1 MKFSLNQRWIL
12 LTTVVVLIH
21 FHFLWQWGHW
31 MWGREHYQFF
41 PMILAGFAW
50 LVWQRMSDIRWSPVP
65 ACSMRAWAYLVASA
79 AAFALAAFT
88 GSHWLGLISC
98 LMSVWTVTWFLGG
111 TAAADKLRGPIFFLA
126 LLIPLPIN
134 MDLQLIVS
142 LQKLAT
148 WFASGGLDL
157 TGIRH
162 TVSGVAIR
170 TALKAYMVEEACSG
184 IHSLFS
190 AVSAMIFF
198 GVYCNYGVPRLF
210 LTLGQTIFW
219 VVAAN
224 SLRVFL
230 VVYADSRFQIQLDTG
245 WRHEMLGFVVY
256 GLVLLSA
263 LSFDQLLR
271 FLFPISRG
279 AVISAREELDKVIL
293 KPFRMFVAEVI
304 DRPRLK
310 GRQAVILP
318 IAIALLV
325 YLPSVGVA
333 VVRQWKNLAVPTGQ
347 SIEAVGAVTQLKEDS
362 LSTSVGAFTK
372 AGFESI
378 SRDASDPFG
387 MSSSVWQFNGHGLS
401 ASVSVDGMYSE
412 FHDLAYCYTGSGW
425 KLEAAENGMLML
437 NGLAIPHTRMQLYK
451 NSGEQAVVYFSCF
464 DSMRTPVDPPDVS
477 GSILRM
483 LKNRLVSGGLMGIPK
498 APIVPPVFQVQ
509 LMVASGKELLPH
521 ELSALEQLFYDTR
534 AQILTQLSA
543 GQ

>member
-12 LTTVVVLIH
+12 LSTVVVLIH

-41 PMILAGFAW
+41 PMILAGFGWLAW
-50 LVWQRMSDIRWSPVP
+50 QTTAEIRWPSIP
-65 ACSMRAWAYLVASA
+65 ACSMRAWVYLVASA
-79 AAFALAAFT
+79 SAYALAAFT
-88 GSHWLGLISC
+88 GSHWIGLISC
-98 LMSVWTVTWFLGG
+98 LMSLWTVTWFLGG
-111 TAAADKLRGPIFFLA
+111 VFAADLLRGPMLFLA

-134 MDLQLIVS
+134 LDLQLIVS
-142 LQKLAT
+142 LQKFAT

-157 TGIRH
+157 AGIRH

-198 GVYCNYGVPRLF
+198 GVYCRYGVPRLV
-210 LTLGQTIFW
+210 LTLVQTLFW

-224 SLRVFL
+224 AFRVFL
-230 VVYADSRFQIQLDTG
+230 IVYADSRFQIQLDTG
-245 WRHEMLGFVVY
+245 WRHDMLGFAIY
-256 GLVLLSA
+256 GLVLVSA

-271 FLFPISRG
+271 FLFPMSRG
-279 AVISAREELDKVIL
+279 AVISAREELDEVIL
-293 KPFRMFVAEVI
+293 KPFRMFVDEVI

-318 IAIALLV
+318 IAAALLV

-333 VVRQWKNLAVPTGQ
+333 VVRQWKSSSVPTGQ
-347 SIEAVGAVTQLKEDS
+347 SIEAVGAVTQFKEDS
-362 LSTSVGAFTK
+362 LSTSAGAFTK

-378 SRDASDPFG
+378 SRDPSDPFG
-387 MSSSVWQFNGHGLS
+387 MSSSIWQFAGHGLS

-425 KLEAAENGMLML
+425 KLEAAENGFLMQ
-437 NGLAIPHTRMQLYK
+437 NGLAIPHTRMKLYK

-464 DSMRTPVDPPDVS
+464 DSMRKPVDPPDVS
-477 GSILRM
+477 GSILRT
-483 LKNRLVSGGLMGIPK
+483 LKNRLVSGGLLGTPK

-521 ELSALEQLFYDTR
+521 ELSVLEQLFNDTR